1 MKSRNKVF
9 AVIAVIM
16 SLSIIFAFGIFNN
29 NDKEKVLVN
38 LVSKIIQ
45 YNHFQDIAIDNDYSE
60 KVYEMYLENI
70 DFGKRFLIKSDIKQ
84 LEKYKTKIDDEI
96 EDQTFEFFDLSLELL
111 DIRQKEVMEYYKEI
125 LAEPFDFTKNES
137 IEFDSDKRGFSK
149 NEKESYE
156 QWRKY
161 LKYATLQKYAN
172 SIKLREQAEAKN
184 DTAFE
189 YKNDKIIEEEARN
202 EVLKTYNDWFTRLN
216 ELNRDDHFS
225 TYMNSIASVFGPHT
239 NYFPPKAKEDFD
251 ISMSGKL
258 EGIGATL
265 QQKDGYIK
273 IVKIVPGSACWKQ
286 GELEVEDKIV
296 KVGQADELPVNVVGM
311 RLDNAVRLIRGKKGT
326 EVRLTVLK
334 IDGTTQIIPIIRD
347 VVLIGETYAK
357 STIITDKDNTVKI
370 GFIYLPKF
378 YADFNNNNGRRCAE
392 DVKKEVAKL
401 QHENVDGIILDLRNN
416 GGGSLQD
423 VVEMSGLFID
433 KGPIVQVKGRR
444 DKKYVFQDRDRKIQ
458 YDGKLLVMVNIFSA
472 SASEILAAAMQ
483 DYERAI
489 IFGGK
494 TTHGKGTVQQFKNLD
509 DAIRQSEDIKPL
521 GVVKITTQKFYRI
534 NGGTTQ
540 LVGVTP
546 DIVFKDSY
554 SYIETGEKELDH
566 VLGWDTISVALYDK
580 WTRTYDYDK
589 VLANSYKRMENDTI
603 FDIIDQNAQR
613 LKKQRDNT
621 NFSLN
626 IYDYQAEQKER
637 EEATKKVNSLKKYK
651 TDINFYLLNDDLKLM
666 ETDTILKVSYESWQK
681 GLQKDNYIK
690 EAVNIMKDMQ

>member
-9 AVIAVIM
+9 AIIAAIM
-16 SLSIIFAFGIFNN
+16 SLSVIFSFGIFNN
-29 NDKEKVLVN
+29 SDKEKVLVN
-38 LVSKIIQ
+38 LVAKIIQ
-45 YNHFQDIAIDNDYSE
+45 YNHFQDIKIDNDYSE
-60 KVYEMYLENI
+60 DVYKMYLENI
-70 DFGKRFLIKSDIKQ
+70 DFGKRFLLKSDIKK
-84 LEKYKTKIDDEI
+84 LEKYRTKIDDEI
-96 EDQTFEFFDLSLELL
+96 EDQTFEFFDLSIELL

-125 LAEPFDFTKNES
+125 LAEPFDFTKNEY
-137 IEFDSDKRGFSK
+137 IELDPEKRNYPK

-156 QWRKY
+156 EWRKY
-161 LKYATLQKYAN
+161 LKYTTLQKYAS
-172 SIKLREQAEAKN
+172 SIKQREQAEAKN
-184 DTAFE
+184 DTTFE
-189 YKNDKIIEEEARN
+189 YKDNKTLEEEARN

-216 ELNRDDHFS
+216 ELNREDHFS

-239 NYFPPKAKEDFD
+239 SYFPPKVKEDFD

-273 IVKIVPGSACWKQ
+273 VVKIVPGSACWKQ
-286 GELEVEDKIV
+286 GELEVEDKII

-311 RLDNAVRLIRGKKGT
+311 RLDDAVRLIRGKKGT
-326 EVRLTVLK
+326 EVRLTVEK

-357 STIITDKDNTVKI
+357 STVITDKDNTVKI

-392 DVKKEVAKL
+392 DVKKEVEKL
-401 QHENVDGIILDLRNN
+401 QHENVDGIIIDLRNN

-444 DKKYVFQDRDRKIQ
+444 DKKYVFQDRDKDIQ
-458 YDGKLLVMVNIFSA
+458 YDGKLLIMVNIFSA

-494 TTHGKGTVQQFKNLD
+494 TTHGKGTVQQFKDLD
-509 DAIRQSEDIKPL
+509 DAIRQNQEIKPL
-521 GVVKITTQKFYRI
+521 GVLKITTQKFYRI

-540 LVGVTP
+540 LKGVTP
-546 DIVFKDSY
+546 DIIFKDSY
-554 SYIETGEKELDH
+554 SYIETGEKELEH
-566 VLGWDTISVALYDK
+566 VLGWDTISVAPYKK

-603 FDIIDQNAQR
+603 FNIIDQNAQR
-613 LKKQRDNT
+613 LKKQRDKT
-621 NFSLN
+621 MFSLKLS
-626 IYDYQAEQKER
+626 DYQEEQQQR
-637 EEATKKVNSLKKYK
+637 EEATKKINSLKKYK
-651 TDINFYLLNDDLKLM
+651 TDLNFYLLKDDIKLM
-666 ETDTILKVSYESWQK
+666 ETDTILKTSYESWQK

>member
-1 MKSRNKVF
+1 
-9 AVIAVIM
+9 
-16 SLSIIFAFGIFNN
+16 
-29 NDKEKVLVN
+29 
-38 LVSKIIQ
+38 
-45 YNHFQDIAIDNDYSE
+45 
-60 KVYEMYLENI
+60 
-70 DFGKRFLIKSDIKQ
+70 
-84 LEKYKTKIDDEI
+84 
-96 EDQTFEFFDLSLELL
+96 
-111 DIRQKEVMEYYKEI
+111 
-125 LAEPFDFTKNES
+125 
-137 IEFDSDKRGFSK
+137 
-149 NEKESYE
+149 
-156 QWRKY
+156 
-161 LKYATLQKYAN
+161 
-172 SIKLREQAEAKN
+172 
-184 DTAFE
+184 
-189 YKNDKIIEEEARN
+189 
-202 EVLKTYNDWFTRLN
+202 
-216 ELNRDDHFS
+216 
-225 TYMNSIASVFGPHT
+225 
-239 NYFPPKAKEDFD
+239 
-251 ISMSGKL
+251 
-258 EGIGATL
+258 
-265 QQKDGYIK
+265 
-273 IVKIVPGSACWKQ
+273 
-286 GELEVEDKIV
+286 
-296 KVGQADELPVNVVGM
+296 
-311 RLDNAVRLIRGKKGT
+311 
-326 EVRLTVLK
+326 
-334 IDGTTQIIPIIRD
+334 
-347 VVLIGETYAK
+347 
-357 STIITDKDNTVKI
+357 
-370 GFIYLPKF
+370 
-378 YADFNNNNGRRCAE
+378 
-392 DVKKEVAKL
+392 
-401 QHENVDGIILDLRNN
+401 
-416 GGGSLQD
+416 
-423 VVEMSGLFID
+423 
-433 KGPIVQVKGRR
+433 VKGRR

>member
-296 KVGQADELPVNVVGM
+296 KVGQADELP
-311 RLDNAVRLIRGKKGT
+311 
-326 EVRLTVLK
+326 
-334 IDGTTQIIPIIRD
+334 
-347 VVLIGETYAK
+347 GER
-357 STIITDKDNTVKI
+357 S
-370 GFIYLPKF
+370 
-378 YADFNNNNGRRCAE
+378 
-392 DVKKEVAKL
+392 
-401 QHENVDGIILDLRNN
+401 
-416 GGGSLQD
+416 
-423 VVEMSGLFID
+423 
-433 KGPIVQVKGRR
+433 
-444 DKKYVFQDRDRKIQ
+444 
-458 YDGKLLVMVNIFSA
+458 
-472 SASEILAAAMQ
+472 
-483 DYERAI
+483 
-489 IFGGK
+489 
-494 TTHGKGTVQQFKNLD
+494 
-509 DAIRQSEDIKPL
+509 
-521 GVVKITTQKFYRI
+521 
-534 NGGTTQ
+534 
-540 LVGVTP
+540 
-546 DIVFKDSY
+546 
-554 SYIETGEKELDH
+554 
-566 VLGWDTISVALYDK
+566 
-580 WTRTYDYDK
+580 
-589 VLANSYKRMENDTI
+589 
-603 FDIIDQNAQR
+603 
-613 LKKQRDNT
+613 
-621 NFSLN
+621 
-626 IYDYQAEQKER
+626 
-637 EEATKKVNSLKKYK
+637 
-651 TDINFYLLNDDLKLM
+651 
-666 ETDTILKVSYESWQK
+666 
-681 GLQKDNYIK
+681 
-690 EAVNIMKDMQ
+690 